1 MSYIINYTDSATF
14 TCGGCGYTT
23 SHKCNRVLAARER
36 LHTKSCINGNGK
48 ITKTTIETQQC
59 GRNFNKNDAN
69 ISGVAN
75 HYRGKNRS

>member
-1 MSYIINYTDSATF
+1 
-14 TCGGCGYTT
+14 
-23 SHKCNRVLAARER
+23 VLAARER
-36 LHTKSCINGNGK
+36 LHTKSCVNGNGK
-48 ITKTTIETQQC
+48 ITKTTIETQC